1 MVATDGMYQQGDIVL
16 LTYLAGWLTGFT
28 MTAKVVEDDHK
39 QMFVWHGELRVKCCA
54 LLSILLIYHYTNMY
68 SM

>member
-28 MTAKVVEDDHK
+28 MTAKVAEDDHK
-39 QMFVWHGELRVKCCA
+39 QMFVGLCMVNCELSVVPF
-54 LLSILLIYHYTNMY
+54 
-68 SM
+68 